1 MQLMHVNQDKLSMLF
16 TVINNP
22 FQNKHQI
29 SKKQMTFERVKKLVI
44 PTDKIHWVYYLVHL
58 YVHLTWK
65 SLNFLMF
72 FFFNPEFSLI
82 ISLENSSR
90 FLPPDLKNV

>member
-1 MQLMHVNQDKLSMLF
+1 MCLANGSCDGERTFSQMRYALQLDRSRIKTDMLCMQIMHVNQDKLSMLF

-44 PTDKIHWVYYLVHL
+44 PTDKIH
-58 YVHLTWK
+58 
-65 SLNFLMF
+65 
-72 FFFNPEFSLI
+72 
-82 ISLENSSR
+82 
-90 FLPPDLKNV
+90 